1 MSKPQ
6 NVNAFDDS
14 VSDLQETY
22 DLFTLD
28 SHSVRSVSAQKG
40 KTFFAAI
47 NFHLQ
52 KIIMLG
58 KLCN

>member
-1 MSKPQ
+1 M
-6 NVNAFDDS
+6 NAFDDS